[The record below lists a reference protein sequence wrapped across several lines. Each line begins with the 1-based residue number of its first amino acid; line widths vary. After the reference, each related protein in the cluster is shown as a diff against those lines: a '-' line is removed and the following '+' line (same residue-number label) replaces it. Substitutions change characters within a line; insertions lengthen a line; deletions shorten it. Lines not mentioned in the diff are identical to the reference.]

1 MLIMAKKL
9 TTKLLFII
17 TMQYFK
23 WSSKLECHGAAMQSA
38 SKVFLQGVKIK
49 GGGAGIRPLRMKKF
63 LVSVLFI

>member
-49 GGGAGIRPLRMKKF
+49 GGGGGNQTFKNEEI
-63 LVSVLFI
+63 SC